1 MHPDWSFVNYSTR
14 RFSLVELTCISK
26 LYFVLFMHK
35 KSNIRWFIS
44 FNLTERK
51 GTSIQ
56 WSIRFWCYNFGEVGQ
71 LSIGGEETV
80 IRIARQKHSEGG
92 RRVMY
97 VRANAYIYI
106 PFFETQFVNEDAWF
120 CSTDRIP
127 FRCTR
132 DRAKH
137 SPSRHAR
144 TIIELK
150 VHELELRPPSSSL
163 CV

>member
-1 MHPDWSFVNYSTR
+1 
-14 RFSLVELTCISK
+14 
-26 LYFVLFMHK
+26 MHK
-35 KSNIRWFIS
+35 KSNIRWFLSDIIQLNGKKR
-44 FNLTERK
+44 NLDPM
-51 GTSIQ
+51 
-56 WSIRFWCYNFGEVGQ
+56 IRFWCYNFGEVGQ

-150 VHELELRPPSSSL
+150 VHELKLRPPSSSL